1 MQKIVNVVA
10 VSSGVVSLAVVISGV
25 YVYVNRDAIVD
36 GVKSQIMEAVSGS
49 LGGLGGLGGG
59 MTGGALIP
67 EGNSVFPPEGNSVFP
82 TGGGA
87 AGSAGV
93 AGIAPPVIPSF

>member
-36 GVKSQIMEAVSGS
+36 GVKSQVMEAVTGS
-49 LGGLGGLGGG
+49 LGGLGGLA
-59 MTGGALIP
+59 GGALVP
-67 EGNSVFPPEGNSVFP
+67 EGDSVFP
-82 TGGGA
+82 TGGA
-87 AGSAGV
+87 AGGAGV